1 VHAKAEVRKSGPK
14 GQTRTKVEVVALIG
28 DDQEVQ
34 SCSLK
39 RQKSGL

>member
-1 VHAKAEVRKSGPK
+1 MHKLKLESLVQRI
-14 GQTRTKVEVVALIG
+14 TRTKVEVVALIG